1 MRMPS
6 SRALFLGCCVLL
18 LGGSAVLVCSDET
31 SPEAYIELADR
42 QFLETRYRD
51 SADNYRR
58 ARDHEAIKASP
69 ALMRRAAA
77 GLTRSLLRQTRFA
90 DARTEAARYL
100 ESHPLDSE
108 ALTIDGETLWGVGL
122 FPEAQQRFTDAIT
135 RDANDTYAYH
145 GLARALA
152 AQRQYE
158 PALENADEAIRR
170 TPREVE
176 PRFTRAFILERL
188 HRFDEAAATLR
199 EAMTLF
205 GPDEKSDRV
214 VLTRSQIKFLEAFRN
229 RTPFEMDPRD
239 TDRVYTVPFR
249 VERDK
254 VIVKGR
260 VNGGN
265 HLDLVLDTGAEMTVI
280 GRRTAERT
288 GVAPTGYTISAG
300 VGEHGVRGLMVG
312 RLDKLEIGLFK
323 VRHVPVLIKS
333 PSLTG
338 IPRVEAD
345 SFSPLSLGM
354 SMSLDYTKKQLI
366 FGRNVEPRGE
376 IELPL
381 YSYRLVMVR
390 GTIND
395 RTPASFVVDTGGE
408 VISISSS
415 MAAMLDKPRARRIP
429 LKVWGSS
436 GWDREAELWP
446 GLALAFDRIRFENFS
461 TVVLNLRAP
470 SALLG
475 FELGGIVGHRFLS
488 KYHVGVDLKRNRL
501 TLTPIIPGTGSK
513 VRLADASLDG
523 GMIMPTVQLSASA
536 SLQAVPAAA
545 R

>member
-6 SRALFLGCCVLL
+6 SRALLLGCCVLL
-18 LGGSAVLVCSDET
+18 LGGSAIVVSSDET
-31 SPEAYIELADR
+31 SPEAYLELADR

-58 ARDHEAIKASP
+58 ARDHEAIKAKLP
-69 ALMRRAAA
+69 LLRRAAA

-90 DARTEAARYL
+90 DARTEAALYL

-108 ALTIDGETLWGVGL
+108 ALTLDGETLWGVGL
-122 FPEAQQRFTDAIT
+122 FPEAQQRFTDAIA

-152 AQRQYE
+152 AQRQFE
-158 PALENADEAIRR
+158 PALVKADEAIRR

-214 VLTRSQIKFLEAFRN
+214 ALTRSQIKFLEAFRG
-229 RTPFEMDPRD
+229 RKPFEMADD
-239 TDRVYTVPFR
+239 IADQTFTVPFR
-249 VERDK
+249 IERDK
-254 VIVKGR
+254 IVVKGR
-260 VNGGN
+260 FNGGN
-265 HLDLVLDTGAEMTVI
+265 VIDLILDTGAEMTVVA
-280 GRRTAERT
+280 RRTAERN
-288 GVAPTGYTISAG
+288 GVTPTGYTISAG
-300 VGEHGVRGLMVG
+300 VGERGVRGLMVG
-312 RLDKLEIGLFK
+312 RLDQLQIGQFRIK
-323 VRHVPVLIKS
+323 HVPALIKS
-333 PSLTG
+333 PSLIG

-354 SMSLDYTKKQLI
+354 SMTLDYTKKQLT
-366 FGRNVEPRGE
+366 FGRHVEPRGE

-436 GWDREAELWP
+436 GWDRDAELWP

-501 TLTPIIPGTGSK
+501 TLTPIVPGTASK
-513 VRLADASLDG
+513 VRVADAG
-523 GMIMPTVQLSASA
+523 GAGMIMPWEPPPASA
-536 SLQAVPAAA
+536 SLPGVPAAA

>member
-18 LGGSAVLVCSDET
+18 VAGSAVLVSSDET
-31 SPEAYIELADR
+31 SPEAYLQLADS

-58 ARDHEAIKASP
+58 ARDHEAIKAHP
-69 ALMRRAAA
+69 ALLRRAAA

-100 ESHPLDSE
+100 ESHPLDSD
-108 ALTIDGETLWGVGL
+108 ALTLDGETLWGVGL
-122 FPEAQQRFTDAIT
+122 FPEAQQRFTDAIA

-152 AQRQYE
+152 AQRQFE
-158 PALENADEAIRR
+158 PALVKADEAIRR

-188 HRFDEAAATLR
+188 HRFDDAAATLR

-205 GPDEKSDRV
+205 PPDEKSDRV
-214 VLTRSQIKFLEAFRN
+214 ALTRSQIKFLEAFRN
-229 RTPFEMDPRD
+229 RKPFEIADD
-239 TDRVYTVPFR
+239 IADKTFTIPFR

-254 VIVKGR
+254 IVVKGR
-260 VNGGN
+260 FNGGN
-265 HLDLVLDTGAEMTVI
+265 VIDLILDTGAEMTVVA
-280 GRRTAERT
+280 RRTAERN
-288 GVAPTGYTISAG
+288 GVTPTGYTISAG
-300 VGEHGVRGLMVG
+300 VGERGVRGLMVG
-312 RLDKLEIGLFK
+312 RLDQLQIGQFRIK
-323 VRHVPVLIKS
+323 HVPALIKS
-333 PSLTG
+333 PSLVG

-354 SMSLDYTKKQLI
+354 SMTLDYTKKELT
-366 FGRNVEPRGE
+366 FGRHVEPRGE

-436 GWDREAELWP
+436 GWDRDAELWP

-501 TLTPIIPGTGSK
+501 TLTPIVPGTGSK
-513 VRLADASLDG
+513 VRMADAADA
-523 GMIMPTVQLSASA
+523 GMIMPWEPPRASA
-536 SLQAVPAAA
+536 SLPSVPVAA

>member
-31 SPEAYIELADR
+31 SPEAYLELADR

-58 ARDHEAIKASP
+58 ARDHEAIKSSP

-122 FPEAQQRFTDAIT
+122 FPEAQQRFTDAIA

-158 PALENADEAIRR
+158 PALENAAEAIRR

-265 HLDLVLDTGAEMTVI
+265 HIDLVLDTGAEMTVI

-513 VRLADASLDG
+513 VRLADAG
-523 GMIMPTVQLSASA
+523 VIMPTVQLSASA

>member
-18 LGGSAVLVCSDET
+18 LGGGAVLVCSDET

-51 SADNYRR
+51 AADNYRR
-58 ARDHEAIKASP
+58 ARDHEAIKSKIS
-69 ALMRRAAA
+69 LIRRAAA

-90 DARTEAARYL
+90 DARSEAAQYL
-100 ESHPLDSE
+100 AAHPIDSE
-108 ALTIDGETLWGVGL
+108 ALTLDGETLWGVGL
-122 FPEAQQRFTDAIT
+122 FPEAEQRFSDAIA
-135 RDANDTYAYH
+135 RDPNDTYAYH

-152 AQRQYE
+152 AQRQFE
-158 PALENADEAIRR
+158 PALEKADEAIRR

-188 HRFDEAAATLR
+188 HRFDEAAVTLR

-214 VLTRSQIKFLEAFRN
+214 LLTRSQIKFLESFKG
-229 RTPFEMDPRD
+229 RTPYEVADDLADKTF
-239 TDRVYTVPFR
+239 TVPFR
-249 VERDK
+249 LDRDK
-254 VIVKGR
+254 IVVKGR
-260 VNGGN
+260 FNGGN
-265 HLDLVLDTGAEMTVI
+265 MIDLVLDTGAEMTVVS
-280 GRRTAERT
+280 RRTAERT
-288 GVAPTGYTISAG
+288 GVQPSGYTISAG
-300 VGEHGVRGLMVG
+300 VGERGVRGLMVG
-312 RLDKLEIGLFK
+312 RLDKLEIGQFRIK
-323 VRHVPVLIKS
+323 HVPALIKS
-333 PSLTG
+333 PALVG
-338 IPRVEAD
+338 IPRIEAD

-354 SMSLDYTKKQLI
+354 SMTIDYTKKQLT
-366 FGRNVEPRGE
+366 FGRHVEPRGE

-436 GWDREAELWP
+436 GWDRDAELWP
-446 GLALAFDRIRFENFS
+446 GLALTFDRIRFENFS

-501 TLTPIIPGTGSK
+501 TLTPIVPASK
-513 VRLADASLDG
+513 GRKMDADAG
-523 GMIMPTVQLSASA
+523 TIMPWVSTPASA
-536 SLQAVPAAA
+536 SPPDAPDGAL
-545 R
+545 

>member
-1 MRMPS
+1 MRMLS
-6 SRALFLGCCVLL
+6 SRAFFLGCCVLL
-18 LGGSAVLVCSDET
+18 LGGSAVLVSSDET
-31 SPEAYIELADR
+31 SPEAYLELADR
-42 QFLETRYRD
+42 QFVETRYRD

-58 ARDHEAIKASP
+58 ARDHEAIKSTP
-69 ALMRRAAA
+69 ALLRRAAA

-90 DARTEAARYL
+90 DARSEAARYL
-100 ESHPLDSE
+100 ESNPLDAD
-108 ALTIDGETLWGVGL
+108 ALTLDGETLWGVGL
-122 FPEAQQRFTDAIT
+122 FPEAQQRFTDAIA

-152 AQRQYE
+152 AQRQFE
-158 PALENADEAIRR
+158 PALEKAEEAIRR

-188 HRFDEAAATLR
+188 HRFDEAAAALR

-205 GPDEKSDRV
+205 LPNEKSDRV
-214 VLTRSQIKFLEAFRN
+214 LLTRSQIKFLEAFRG
-229 RTPFEMDPRD
+229 RKPFEIEDD
-239 TDRVYTVPFR
+239 IGDQTFTVPFK

-254 VIVKGR
+254 IIVKGR
-260 VNGGN
+260 FNGGN
-265 HLDLVLDTGAEMTVI
+265 PIDLVLDTGAEMTVVA
-280 GRRTAERT
+280 RRTAERT
-288 GVAPTGYTISAG
+288 GVTPTGYTISAG
-300 VGEHGVRGLMVG
+300 VGERGVRGLMVG
-312 RLDKLEIGLFK
+312 RLDQLQIGQFK
-323 VRHVPVLIKS
+323 IRHVPALIKA
-333 PSLTG
+333 PALIG

-354 SMSLDYTKKQLI
+354 SMTLDYTKKQLT
-366 FGRNVEPRGE
+366 FGRHVEPRGE

-501 TLTPIIPGTGSK
+501 TLTPIVPGSASK

-523 GMIMPTVQLSASA
+523 GTIMPLV
-536 SLQAVPAAA
+536 AA

>member
-6 SRALFLGCCVLL
+6 SRALFLGCCALL
-18 LGGSAVLVCSDET
+18 VAGSAVLVSSDET
-31 SPEAYIELADR
+31 SPEAYLELADR
-42 QFLETRYRD
+42 QFVETRYRD
-51 SADNYRR
+51 SADSYQR
-58 ARDHEAIKASP
+58 ARDHQDAAVRPEI
-69 ALMRRAAA
+69 LRRAAA

-90 DARTEAARYL
+90 EARSEAARYL
-100 ESHPLDSE
+100 ESHPLDSN
-108 ALTIDGETLWGVGL
+108 ALTLDGETLWGVGL
-122 FPEAQQRFTDAIT
+122 FPEAQQRFTDALA
-135 RDANDTYAYH
+135 RDANDIYAYH

-152 AQRQYE
+152 AQRQFE
-158 PALENADEAIRR
+158 PALVKADEAILR

-205 GPDEKSDRV
+205 LPNEKSDRV
-214 VLTRSQIKFLEAFRN
+214 LLTRSQIKFLEAFRN
-229 RTPFEMDPRD
+229 RTPFEVADD
-239 TDRVYTVPFR
+239 ITDRTFTVPFR
-249 VERDK
+249 VEREK
-254 VIVKGR
+254 IVVKGR
-260 VNGGN
+260 INGGSPI
-265 HLDLVLDTGAEMTVI
+265 DLILDTGAEMTVV
-280 GRRTAERT
+280 GRRTAERS
-288 GVAPTGYTISAG
+288 GVTPTGYTISAG
-300 VGEHGVRGLMVG
+300 VGERGVRGLMVG
-312 RLDKLEIGLFK
+312 RLDQLQIGQFRI
-323 VRHVPVLIKS
+323 RHVPVLIKS
-333 PSLTG
+333 PALIG

-354 SMSLDYTKKQLI
+354 SMTLDYTKKQLT
-366 FGRNVEPRGE
+366 FGRHVDPRGE

-436 GWDREAELWP
+436 GWDRDAELWP

-501 TLTPIIPGTGSK
+501 TLTPIIPGTASK
-513 VRLADASLDG
+513 VRLADA
-523 GMIMPTVQLSASA
+523 GMIMPLV
-536 SLQAVPAAA
+536 AA